1 MQDFQFLYLGVQICV
16 NEGYLLLSYVFISL
30 FWAETS

>member
-1 MQDFQFLYLGVQICV
+1 MQDFQFLYLVQICV
-16 NEGYLLLSYVFISL
+16 NEGYLLLSYFFISL